1 MSTGLLRRV
10 PVVNPRLSGYLLPAG
25 TCCTYP
31 RVDGYGIG
39 RSGGDVPWKWWL
51 WWYESV
57 GTGLGLWGRVKGD
70 IVLLFMLKLRDM
82 SYIIAA
88 E

>member
-1 MSTGLLRRV
+1 M
-10 PVVNPRLSGYLLPAG
+10 
-25 TCCTYP
+25 
-31 RVDGYGIG
+31 
-39 RSGGDVPWKWWL
+39 PWKWWL